1 MVPLTSPADHAKL
14 MASLRL
20 ECVKFQPRN
29 TVPPPLNRNNRVIN
43 PTLSRPRSA
52 RRSNP
57 KATRSLVISM
67 IAPLGNREVL
77 RECHCQ
83 PASNM
88 NAVGAF
94 TSCVPASKRIQLEPT
109 TVAPKSGGN
118 VGNHAMASYSTTKKA
133 RERYMALEAAK
144 LLARQWVLSDHE
156 APDFIVT
163 EDGERFGLELCEVF
177 SGRETRKGSAR
188 KDQEVRVQ
196 RCIDRLRKQYEAE
209 TGTPLSVR
217 LVGCLSHENLKG
229 LVPGLLA
236 LDLAS
241 ERQGHL
247 TRFSLDQSEASL
259 SVHVCRAL
267 PGHARW
273 FSVNDRVGWVDR
285 NPTPRIQAAVDAK
298 AAHLARYRARTGLPE
313 QRLLLFCDATTNK
326 RQAPR
331 GAPGSKSIPP
341 ASTPS
346 TFTPIRTR

>member
-1 MVPLTSPADHAKL
+1 MPLSTGEQHERCWCIHE
-14 MASLRL
+14 LRPG
-20 ECVKFQPRN
+20 QQTHTTRTN
-29 TVPPPLNRNNRVIN
+29 D
-43 PTLSRPRSA
+43 
-52 RRSNP
+52 RR
-57 KATRSLVISM
+57 TDIR
-67 IAPLGNREVL
+67 
-77 RECHCQ
+77 
-83 PASNM
+83 
-88 NAVGAF
+88 
-94 TSCVPASKRIQLEPT
+94 
-109 TVAPKSGGN
+109 GN

-196 RCIDRLRKQYEAE
+196 RCIDRLRKQDEAE

-229 LVPGLLA
+229 LVPALLA

-241 ERQGHL
+241 ERQDHL
-247 TRFSLDQSEASL
+247 TRFSLDESEASL

-313 QRLLLFCDATTNK
+313 QRLLLFCDATTNSGK
-326 RQAPR
+326 LRV
-331 GAPGSKSIPP
+331 GSGVEID
-341 ASTPS
+341 PS
-346 TFTPIRTR
+346 GLDAVYFFTYPDAVTVLAGILV